1 MILSKKELRKTQYD
15 FNSNTNRLLQ
25 ADFSEY
31 TSVLKKYIDFLRKT
45 DVIYSYITD
54 CGKPDVDPKPAVD
67 QVISSHGEKLFITG
81 DNDIEEIRNVFAV
94 LAYLADNDIEIYYA
108 ATLSYTHGSKH
119 FQDGIKAFNE
129 RFVMVL
135 VRHLDRYLTKLGI
148 EMGLDEN
155 VKYDV
160 SVNNGIVN
168 VASDGGTI
176 NATNTINNGI
186 DQEELSSLIEAVK
199 QSAAEIDQGEYEK
212 INDSLELIKEELAK
226 ASPRKSGVKLALSV
240 LKGIK
245 GSTELMAA
253 VATLVQFIT
262 SIFPQ

>member
-54 CGKPDVDPKPAVD
+54 CGKPDIDPKSAVD
-67 QVISSHGEKLFITG
+67 QVRSSYGEKLFITG
-81 DNDIEEIRNVFAV
+81 DNDTEEIRNVFAV

-155 VKYDV
+155 VKYDI
-160 SVNNGIVN
+160 SVKNGIVN

-186 DQEELSSLIEAVK
+186 DQEKLNFLIEAVK
-199 QSAAEIDQGEYEK
+199 QSAAEIDQGEFEI
-212 INDSLELIKEELAK
+212 INESLGLIKEELAK
-226 ASPRKSGVKLALSV
+226 A
-240 LKGIK
+240 
-245 GSTELMAA
+245 
-253 VATLVQFIT
+253 
-262 SIFPQ
+262 